1 MGKIIIKQE
10 NVDDSTLD
18 DFIQALEK
26 ATGCTI
32 KWSTVYELEV
42 DDPKAAAILQ
52 TVFSGNGEVK
62 KKKVV
67 KEAKTKGGKA
77 GRVVKN
83 KWQVLNGE
91 HHVGEELVTQQV
103 NKMAKS
109 GELSAGS
116 QLIHPKLGMR
126 FISNGKLIEEPVIHP
141 TEVEFKE
148 MVPA

>member
-1 MGKIIIKQE
+1 MMGKIIIKQE

-52 TVFSGNGEVK
+52 TVFSDNGEVK
-62 KKKVV
+62 KKKAM
-67 KEAKTKGGKA
+67 KEAKTKGSKA

-83 KWQVLNGE
+83 KWTVLSGIHAGE
-91 HHVGEELVTQQV
+91 VLVTQKV
-103 NKMAKS
+103 NKAIACGALDPGTK
-109 GELSAGS
+109 LS
-116 QLIHPKLGMR
+116 HPKLGAR
-126 FISNGKLIEEPVIHP
+126 FVSNGKLIEEPSIHP
-141 TEVEFKE
+141 TEVVLDE
-148 MVPA
+148 VPA